1 MSNFRKFYLVLFS
14 IMLSISGVIAQGG
27 AIHKPDAKSNKP
39 AHIVFLIS
47 EDPDNYDAHLT
58 IPIFAEQ
65 LKKELGYQVTVLQG
79 KGERQAFEFPGLE
92 VLKEA
97 DLVVLFARRLALPKK
112 QMKLIQSYLKKGKP
126 LVGIRTANHA
136 FAVREANIPRTHAD
150 WWDFVPKILG
160 CENRGYGPVGPGT
173 AVRTVPQELSHPI
186 LSGIAR
192 ARWHSEGNLYLV
204 APLLD
209 ADATVLL
216 EGQSD
221 GKTEPVAWTRMA
233 GSSRV
238 FYTSLGYPSDFD
250 VPEFYQLLINGIRW
264 ALEEEIV
271 L

>member
-1 MSNFRKFYLVLFS
+1 MSNFRKLYLALFS
-14 IMLSISGVIAQGG
+14 IMLSIPGVIAKDG
-27 AIHKPDAKSNKP
+27 ALDKPNAKPSQP

-58 IPIFAEQ
+58 IPIFAQQ
-65 LKKELGYQVTVLQG
+65 LKKELGYQVTVLRG
-79 KGERQAFEFPGLE
+79 TGERQAFEFPGLE
-92 VLKEA
+92 ALKEA

-112 QMKLIQSYLKKGKP
+112 QMKLIQSYLNKGKP

-136 FAVREANIPRTHAD
+136 FAVREENIPRTHTD

-173 AVRTVPQELSHPI
+173 FVRAVPQEHSHPVLI
-186 LSGIAR
+186 GIAR
-192 ARWHSEGNLYLV
+192 DAWHSKGNLYLV

-209 ADATVLL
+209 TDATVLL

-221 GKTEPVAWTRMA
+221 GKTEPIAWTRRA

-250 VPEFYQLLINGIRW
+250 VPEFRQLLINGIRW